1 MMLDATALATMG
13 AAIFGASVLSG
24 IFGMA
29 GGLILLGV
37 LLLYVD
43 VVPGMVLFGAIQVTA
58 GSYRAALWMKHVR
71 WDIVWR
77 YLLGATVAFVIMRWV
92 RFVPDK
98 AFIYIALGI
107 MPFAA
112 ELLPRSLTPDITR
125 PGVPFFCG
133 ILLQS
138 MQLMAGA
145 TGVVFDMFF
154 QKAMLDRKMIIG
166 TKSIVQV
173 AGHAMRV
180 GYFASLAATLDFGLP
195 WWAFAGAIVLAIA
208 GTQIAGMILE
218 RMSDAGFR
226 SWSWRLIYSVSGLYV
241 LRGLWLMTEGWRG

>member
-1 MMLDATALATMG
+1 MPLTMIAGLSVVMLGTA
-13 AAIFGASVLSG
+13 FLSG

-154 QKAMLDRKMIIG
+154 QKAMLDRKTIIG